1 MITFDRLQ
9 QIIPADQAL
18 ANKALSVALSQ
29 VNGLSAIDLPTFGT
43 AVKNLETTQSLPI
56 VSALTQA
63 VPPAVADYYT
73 STLAVGKGVNG
84 NIQLVDI
91 LGLAG
96 GWIATPNFL
105 KTVEL
110 FGTMNLTAL
119 TTIYQQMAD
128 AANGDFGDV
137 EAGPLI
143 IPSGPAAGTYLGV
156 EIDPGPPPEYDPTA
170 LELALAALTS
180 AAQAEIAN
188 LQATYPETTAELN
201 NLWDQ
206 MAEQVDTEQS
216 LQTEIKLTWADLTAN
231 DRTSIY
237 GLIYSLSDYGTQN
250 EEGGTAWLLETMAD
264 LTTLGGESV
273 VGCLRQGRNQA
284 ALNESGIYTNN
295 KIPGGAN
302 PPPPPAELLPS
313 VYTES
318 EAQNLVVK

>member
-18 ANKALSVALSQ
+18 ANKALSVALNQ
-29 VNGLSAIDLPTFGT
+29 INGLNAIDLPTFGT

-56 VSALTQA
+56 VSALTEA
-63 VPPAVADYYT
+63 VPSTVADYYT

-105 KTVEL
+105 KTVEI
-110 FGTMNLTAL
+110 FDTMDLTAL
-119 TTIYQQMAD
+119 TAIYQQMAD
-128 AANGDFGDV
+128 AANGDFGDID
-137 EAGPLI
+137 AGPLT
-143 IPSGPAAGTYLGV
+143 IPSGPAAGTYNGTL
-156 EIDPGPPPEYDPTA
+156 IDPGPPPVYDPSA
-170 LELALAALTS
+170 LELALIALTS

-188 LQATYPETTAELN
+188 LQTTYPEQTAELN
-201 NLWDQ
+201 DLWNS
-206 MAEQVDTEQS
+206 MAEQVDTEQT
-216 LQTEIKLTWADLTAN
+216 LQTEIKLVWADLTAN
-231 DRTSIY
+231 DRNSIY
-237 GLIYSLSDYGTQN
+237 SLIYSLPEYGVENQ
-250 EEGGTAWLLETMAD
+250 EGGTAWLLEKMAD

-273 VGCLRQGRNQA
+273 VGCLRQGRNQE
-284 ALNESGIYTNN
+284 ALNQSGIYTNN
-295 KIPGGAN
+295 KIPGDPN

-318 EAQNLVVK
+318 EAENLVVK